1 MKDYNRLSKLKNAV
15 NDAEKMSK
23 ILRENLGAKVFP
35 ATNCN
40 QEEYTEKETKFFQY
54 VIAHPNALAL
64 LFYAGHAVEYKNSN
78 RLLLISNADKSTSTI
93 TEDSVC
99 LSKFIARWVL
109 DMLQLAVNSYQT
121 SCVIWS
127 VLKVAVSRC

>member
-1 MKDYNRLSKLKNAV
+1 MKDYKKLSKLKNAV

-93 TEDSVC
+93 TDDSVC
-99 LSKFIARWVL
+99 LSKFIAKWVL
-109 DMLQLAVNSYQT
+109 HVLQLAVNSYQT
-121 SCVIWS
+121 SYVIWS
-127 VLKVAVSRC
+127 VLKVAVRRC

>member
-15 NDAEKMSK
+15 NDAEKMSET
-23 ILRENLGAKVFP
+23 LEALGAKVFP

-78 RLLLISNADKSTSTI
+78 RLLLISNAVKRTI
-93 TEDSVC
+93 TKDSVC